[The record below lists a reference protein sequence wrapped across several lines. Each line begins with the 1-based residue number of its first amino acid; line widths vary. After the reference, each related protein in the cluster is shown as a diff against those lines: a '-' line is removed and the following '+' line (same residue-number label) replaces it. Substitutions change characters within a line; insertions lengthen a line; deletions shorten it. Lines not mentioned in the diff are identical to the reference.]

1 MKHLFKT
8 LTILLLPFFV
18 NAQTQVVPP
27 AFETVDP
34 GGSFLGPLAN
44 GQRTY
49 MLLIHENQL
58 TNLVGMELTGVTF
71 RSSSATT
78 STWPASTADYTAYDI
93 YLGQGVAPANRSLA
107 SISDNFVG
115 TPTQVRSGALS
126 IPANSFPAGGPS
138 SFGPSITFTTPY
150 PYSGGHLYLRVSHNG
165 STGTSRSVN
174 AVAASGGP
182 AGVYGTQVSAAWQ
195 GAYSPSG
202 TLTNGNA
209 AVIQFSYTTGV
220 PVTSVSV
227 ATQGGVPASITTNG
241 ATLQME
247 ATVLPSNAFQGV
259 NWSIVPV
266 TGMATISATG
276 EITPVGNG
284 TVWAKAVSAADA
296 TKMDSMLVTIS
307 DQIVPIT
314 DLTVSTQG
322 SVPATIT
329 VSGGT
334 LQMTATILPSYAD
347 QSVTW
352 SIIPISGDATI
363 SSTGLVTGVDDG
375 LVWARAISVA
385 DPTFRDS
392 MQISL
397 SNQNV
402 PVTGLDVVTQG
413 GVPAEITTNAGT
425 LQLQADIIPAN
436 ANNQNVTWSLT
447 FGTGAGT
454 ISSTGLVTALSN
466 GTVTAKA
473 NSVENNS
480 INDSLIINISGQ
492 GVGVRT
498 LKNNDKFEIFPNP
511 TQDGQINIKF
521 EAGFVNGQD
530 IAFTI
535 VDING
540 KVMQTGSITKDRS
553 IIDIS
558 RLSAGNYFLNL
569 NGDNIKAQ
577 RTVVKTK

>member
-1 MKHLFKT
+1 MKHLFKF
-8 LTILLLPFFV
+8 LAILLLPLCSS
-18 NAQTQVVPP
+18 AQTQVVPP

-34 GGSFLGPLAN
+34 GGGFLGPLAN

-58 TNLVGMELTGVTF
+58 TNMVGMELTGITF
-71 RSSSATT
+71 RSSTATT
-78 STWPASTADYTAYDI
+78 TSWPASTADYANYDI
-93 YLGQGVAPANRSLA
+93 YLGQAVAPANRSLA
-107 SISDNFVG
+107 SLSDNFVG
-115 TPTQVRSGALS
+115 TPTQVRSGPLS
-126 IPANSFPAGGPS
+126 IAANSFPAGGPS

-150 PYSGGHLYLRVSHNG
+150 PYSGGHLYLRVSHDG
-165 STGTSRSVN
+165 SNGTSRSVN
-174 AVAASGGP
+174 AINSSGGP
-182 AGVYGTQVSAAWQ
+182 SGVYGTQVSAAWQ
-195 GAYSPSG
+195 SAYSPSG

-209 AVIQFSYTTGV
+209 AVVQFSYTTGV

-227 ATQGGVPASITTNG
+227 ATQGGVPATITTNG
-241 ATLQME
+241 GTLQME

-266 TGMATISATG
+266 TGMASISASG
-276 EITPVGNG
+276 AITPMGNG

-307 DQIVPIT
+307 GQVVPVT
-314 DLTVSTQG
+314 DISVSTQG

-329 VSGGT
+329 TSGGT

-347 QSVTW
+347 QNVTW

-363 SSTGLVTGVDDG
+363 SPSGLVTGVDDG

-397 SNQNV
+397 SGQNV
-402 PVTGLDVVTQG
+402 PVTGLEVVTQG
-413 GVPAEITTNAGT
+413 GVPAEITTNGGT
-425 LQLQADIIPAN
+425 LQLEANIIPNN

-473 NSVENNS
+473 SSVENSNIS
-480 INDSLIINISGQ
+480 DSLVINISRQ
-492 GVGVRT
+492 GVSVRT

-521 EAGFVNGQD
+521 ESGFVNDQN
-530 IAFTI
+530 IAFTV

-540 KVMQTGSITKDRS
+540 KVLLSGSISKDRS
-553 IIDIS
+553 LIDIS
-558 RLSAGNYFLNL
+558 KLSTGNYFLNL
-569 NGDNIKAQ
+569 NGDNIKAR
-577 RTVVKTK
+577 RTIVRTK